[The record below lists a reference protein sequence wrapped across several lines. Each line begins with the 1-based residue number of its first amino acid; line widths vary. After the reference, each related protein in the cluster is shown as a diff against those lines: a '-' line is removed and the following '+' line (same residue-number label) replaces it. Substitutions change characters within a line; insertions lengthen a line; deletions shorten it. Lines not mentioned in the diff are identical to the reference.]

1 MEQSKF
7 NFRNRLKSF
16 GFAFNGLRILFK
28 VEHNAQ
34 IHLSAAV
41 LVCLAGFVFDISK
54 LDWIVIIII
63 IGLVFAMEIVNSAI
77 ERIAD
82 FISPERNEEIKK
94 IEDLAAA
101 AVLVMAIVATVI
113 GMVIFIPKIIS
124 LIKNLTNV

>member
-41 LVCLAGFVFDISK
+41 LVCLAGFIFDISK

-94 IEDLAAA
+94 IKDLAAA
-101 AVLVMAIVATVI
+101 AVFIIATTAVFV
-113 GMVIFIPKIIS
+113 GMLIFLPKIIT
-124 LIKNLTNV
+124 LLKNSTNV

>member
-16 GFAFNGLRILFK
+16 GFAFNGLKILFK

-34 IHLSAAV
+34 IHLLAAV
-41 LVCLAGFVFDISK
+41 LVCVAGFIFDIPK

-94 IEDLAAA
+94 IKDLAAA
-101 AVLVMAIVATVI
+101 AVFIMATTAVFV
-113 GMVIFIPKIIS
+113 GMLIFLPKIMT
-124 LIKNLTNV
+124 LFKNSTNV